1 MMLLIHVIIYKK
13 IVMVDGYLVIHHVL
27 QVILV
32 HYVNHVIYMVKEE
45 INIVLVLNIN
55 VDNVHKQKEQI
66 KLQ

>member
-1 MMLLIHVIIYKK
+1 
-13 IVMVDGYLVIHHVL
+13 MVDGYLVIHHVL

-32 HYVNHVIYMVKEE
+32 HYVNHVIYMEKEE